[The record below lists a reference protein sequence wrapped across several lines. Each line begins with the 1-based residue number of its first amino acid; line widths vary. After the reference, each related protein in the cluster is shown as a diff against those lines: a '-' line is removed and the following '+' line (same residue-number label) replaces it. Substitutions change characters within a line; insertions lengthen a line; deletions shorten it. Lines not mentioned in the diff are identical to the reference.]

1 MRASKILQTASA
13 ASHVVPVNQKYTVQ
27 SYGIWERIRRAFAVD
42 PTRSNG
48 VPLNAQFRN
57 PAPGALEPQTY
68 DDPVTIPAADI
79 ADNPYWKRD
88 VRRAYP
94 QVSVVKQADVVGL
107 LTYGSKAEPKDSLLA
122 GEAGTQ
128 QLVQTQQTA
137 EERGLAAHFQEKAS
151 SGADVLGTQA
161 LAEIAYHCLDA
172 ALLFSSVYAGIPY
185 IAMKQVLRDLHLTNS
200 AHLCITTST
209 KS

>member
-1 MRASKILQTASA
+1 MRASKILQKASV

-27 SYGIWERIRRAFAVD
+27 SYGIWERIRRALAID
-42 PTRSNG
+42 PTRSSG

-57 PAPGALEPQTY
+57 PAPGSLEPQTY
-68 DDPVTIPAADI
+68 DDPVTIPAADL

-94 QVSVVKQADVVGL
+94 QASVVKQADVVGL

-122 GEAGTQ
+122 GEAGSK

-137 EERGLAAHFQEKAS
+137 EERGLAAHFEEKAS
-151 SGADVLGTQA
+151 SGADVLGPSGMPP
-161 LAEIAYHCLDA
+161 L
-172 ALLFSSVYAGIPY
+172 P
-185 IAMKQVLRDLHLTNS
+185 
-200 AHLCITTST
+200 AHLNAGNTYSLPSEQAYPSKYPCRTFI
-209 KS
+209 